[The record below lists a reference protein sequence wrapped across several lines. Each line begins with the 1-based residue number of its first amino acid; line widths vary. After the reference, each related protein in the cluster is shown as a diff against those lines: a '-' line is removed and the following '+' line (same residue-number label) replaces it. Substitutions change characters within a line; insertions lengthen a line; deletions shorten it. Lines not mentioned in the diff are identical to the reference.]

1 MLSIFATVLC
11 NLRNSTINDRDFS
24 LYGNCQLSLRPQPVD
39 QSVSS
44 SAGVSSLVEDAARD
58 APVQSPHQQFSTIRP
73 PRPPPSPSSAS
84 LISGSWLA
92 SSKDGDVSSSKTSK
106 AVQNKQNTVV
116 KETGSYNAVH
126 HTSGK
131 HHSRK
136 PLLDEG
142 EMGGSETG
150 QGQGEGEGYQGQR
163 IKGRPTPSTSPASRS
178 KSDLGSGTG
187 QQPSRSRGR
196 IRYRYTTQSP
206 TSQPSRDQKPPM
218 SDEPSRVS
226 DLKVKVRP

>member
-11 NLRNSTINDRDFS
+11 NLRNSTMNDRDFS
-24 LYGNCQLSLRPQPVD
+24 LYGNCQLSLRPQLAD

-44 SAGVSSLVEDAARD
+44 SAAGVSSPVEDAARG
-58 APVQSPHQQFSTIRP
+58 APVQSPNQQFSTLRP

-92 SSKDGDVSSSKTSK
+92 SSKDRDVSSSKTSK
-106 AVQNKQNTVV
+106 AAQNEQNTVV
-116 KETGSYNAVH
+116 KETGSYNATH
-126 HTSGK
+126 HSGGK
-131 HHSRK
+131 HHGHK
-136 PLLDEG
+136 PALEEG
-142 EMGGSETG
+142 EMGDSKTS
-150 QGQGEGEGYQGQR
+150 QGQGEGDRYQNQR
-163 IKGRPTPSTSPASRS
+163 IKGRPTPSTSPDSKT

-226 DLKVKVRP
+226 DR